1 MCVWCCNK
9 KHCRLPASI
18 EPLLEYARTGVLD
31 MMKGD
36 EWNAASIGNENN
48 KDSQCRHSGGW
59 YLQPH
64 GATVLL
70 TEIRTS

>member
-31 MMKGD
+31 MAKRD
-36 EWNAASIGNENN
+36 EWNAAAIGNENN
-48 KDSQCRHSGGW
+48 KDS
-59 YLQPH
+59 
-64 GATVLL
+64 
-70 TEIRTS
+70 